1 MLFGKIIILSYLNR
15 FFLWVFWCP
24 DAISKLNRN
33 WNSRELIRFSSVS
46 TQNGHCNVWIG
57 DHLNIKHP
65 DYVHVASLQI
75 AFYGQLCTTFAPK
88 DDLHNSQI
96 AFNICRRVKRHVHV
110 HGLWRQLDVNNMS
123 SNVIQQNFSQL
134 MTRECTNSLMHMYFL
149 LVRSLWTILV

>member
-1 MLFGKIIILSYLNR
+1 MLFGKRIILSYLNR
-15 FFLWVFWCP
+15 SFLWVFWCP

-33 WNSRELIRFSSVS
+33 WNSMELIRFSSVS

-65 DYVHVASLQI
+65 DYLHVAPLQI

-96 AFNICRRVKRHVHV
+96 AFNICRRIKRHIHV

-134 MTRECTNSLMHMYFL
+134 MTRECTNSHMHMYFL